1 MKTIHIP
8 GGILHVA
15 ESKAKCPHCGTPVGI
30 DDVDDRLQKAKRF
43 YIRHTCR
50 ECKGKMD
57 VMYDMMCD
65 LVAHKVTN
73 IKR

>member
-15 ESKAKCPHCGTPVGI
+15 ESKARCPYCGAPVKIGE
-30 DDVDDRLQKAKRF
+30 VDYGLQKVKRYF
-43 YIRHTCR
+43 IRHVCR

-57 VMYDMMCD
+57 VGYGMTGDI
-65 LVAHKVTN
+65 VAANLKN
-73 IKR
+73 IKK